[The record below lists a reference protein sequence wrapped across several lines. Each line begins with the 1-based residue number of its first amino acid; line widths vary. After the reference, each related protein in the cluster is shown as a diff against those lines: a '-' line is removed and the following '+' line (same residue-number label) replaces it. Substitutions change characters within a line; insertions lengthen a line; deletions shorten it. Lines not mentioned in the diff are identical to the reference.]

1 MSDNQIT
8 NMYNFNGC
16 EVIKDG
22 PKEQRHKY
30 IMDKLQEHYDEAKTL
45 GYEIFAIIVQ
55 GSQNYG
61 LDVYKEEYTSD
72 VDTKCIVIPALEDI
86 VKNKQPIS
94 YTHERANTEHI
105 DMKDIRVMFDTFR
118 KQNVNFVEV
127 LFSDYFIVNEKYK
140 DLWEELTS
148 IAEDIVHAHP
158 SQTVKTMAGMSMEKY
173 KALKHPYPTIK
184 WKIDKWGYDGKQ
196 LHHIIRIN
204 DFMRQ
209 YINSVPFKQ
218 CLLPST
224 AGGVDMMMKAKL
236 NVYSL
241 EEAEILAGKFDY
253 DTNEMKKQFIEKYGE
268 NKINIEAYNR
278 LDEIKYKVIE
288 RKLRE
293 DLK

>member
-1 MSDNQIT
+1 
-8 NMYNFNGC
+8 
-16 EVIKDG
+16 
-22 PKEQRHKY
+22 
-30 IMDKLQEHYDEAKTL
+30 
-45 GYEIFAIIVQ
+45 
-55 GSQNYG
+55 
-61 LDVYKEEYTSD
+61 
-72 VDTKCIVIPALEDI
+72 
-86 VKNKQPIS
+86 
-94 YTHERANTEHI
+94 
-105 DMKDIRVMFDTFR
+105 
-118 KQNVNFVEV
+118 V

-224 AGGVDMMMKAKL
+224 PGGVDMMMKAKL
-236 NVYSL
+236 NEYSL
-241 EEAEILAGKFDY
+241 EDAEILAGKFDY
-253 DTNEMKKQFIEKYGE
+253 DTNELKKQFIEKYGE
-268 NKINIEAYNR
+268 NRINIEPYNK

-288 RKLRE
+288 RKLKE
-293 DLK
+293 DLR